1 MRFVRVT
8 FRKLAD
14 EVQQLISTALSN
26 LGHPEHKFE
35 LLDPPKPEFGDLSS
49 NISFELSK
57 VYDVKPYQFAQEF
70 VENYLRP
77 IIRDQHEKGLL
88 SMISSAEAHPGG
100 YINFRVNNDAF
111 SEITLSKAIEDPN
124 YGFWDVGKGKR
135 VNLEHTSVNPNKA
148 LHVGHLRNLILGDVV
163 YRILQF
169 TNHKVRVLNYVDDS
183 GLQVADI
190 MVAFKFAGFPVEP
203 PARNPM
209 KFDRYCG
216 DYVYVKINEL
226 YQTNPSLL
234 EKRRQI
240 LKELESGQS
249 EIAKF
254 ASAIVL
260 RILRDQVTTCWRMKA
275 HYDLLNFESQIVL
288 SDLWETTFDW
298 LKDKKLVQL
307 TVEGKN
313 AGCWTINPERQG
325 DDEKVIVRSDG
336 TLTYIA
342 KDIPYAAWKVGY
354 VNDPFSYREFSGQ
367 WDNTVLWTT
376 TLDISQNESK
386 HPDFTSVD
394 KAITVIDSR
403 QSRLQCIIASVLSK
417 IQQSDNIYMHLGY
430 EPVSL
435 SSRTAENLGATINDK
450 RSVQM
455 SGRRGIQVNADDLID
470 LVKLKA
476 HEEVSSRNPSYPKE
490 RLDTL
495 AEAIAVSAIRYNL
508 IKYDLD
514 KNIVFDITESINLN
528 GDTGPYLQYAYARA
542 RRILEKS
549 SEKYCRVSLSQLNS
563 GPEIGII
570 KVISKFDLVVENAAR
585 SLKPKIIAKYVHALA
600 TSFNVFYETT
610 PVLKEGNREL
620 RIARIGLV
628 KAFCK
633 CLEVA
638 SDMLGIQSLKEM

>member
-1 MRFVRVT
+1 MRLARMT
-8 FRKLAD
+8 FRKLVD
-14 EVQQLISTALSN
+14 EVQRLISMGLFN
-26 LGHPEHKFE
+26 LGHPKHKFE

-49 NISFELSK
+49 NVAFELSK

-77 IIRDQHEKGLL
+77 IIREEHGKGFLL
-88 SMISSAEAHPGG
+88 MISSAEAHPGG
-100 YINFRVNNDAF
+100 YINFRVNNDTF
-111 SEITLSKAIEDPN
+111 SEITLSKALEDPS
-124 YGFWDVGKGKR
+124 YGFWDVGKGRR

-148 LHVGHLRNLILGDVV
+148 LHVGHLRNVILGDVI

-169 TNHKVRVLNYVDDS
+169 TNHEVKVLNYVDDS

-190 MVAFKFAGFPVEP
+190 IVAFKFAGFPVEP
-203 PARNPM
+203 PRQPM

-216 DYVYVKINEL
+216 DQVYVKINEL
-226 YQTNPSLL
+226 YLTNPSLV
-234 EKRRQI
+234 ERRRYM
-240 LKELESGQS
+240 LKELEVGQS
-249 EIAKF
+249 ENAKF
-254 ASAIVL
+254 ASTIVL
-260 RILRDQVTTCWRMKA
+260 RVLRDQLETCWRMKVR
-275 HYDLLNFESQIVL
+275 YDLVNFESQIVL
-288 SDLWETTFDW
+288 SDLWKRTFDW

-307 TVEGKN
+307 ATEGKN
-313 AGCWTINPERQG
+313 AGCWIINSEREG
-325 DDEKVIVRSDG
+325 DEEKVMVRSDG

-342 KDIPYAAWKVGY
+342 KDIPYAAWKVGFL
-354 VNDPFSYREFSGQ
+354 NDPFSYREFCCQ
-367 WDNTVLWTT
+367 WDNTLLWMT
-376 TLDISQNESK
+376 TLDTLRNE
-386 HPDFTSVD
+386 HPKFTFAD

-403 QSRLQCIIASVLSK
+403 QSRLQCIIANILSK
-417 IQQSDNIYMHLGY
+417 IQQLDNTYLHLGY

-435 SSRTAENLGATINDK
+435 SSRTALNLGTTIDEK

-455 SGRRGIQVNADDLID
+455 SGRKGIQVNADDFID

-476 HEEVSSRNPSYPKE
+476 HEEVSVRNPSHSKE
-490 RLDTL
+490 RFDTL
-495 AEAIAVSAIRYNL
+495 AEAIAVSAIRYNM

-514 KNIVFDITESINLN
+514 KNIVFDITESINLD
-528 GDTGPYLQYAYARA
+528 GDTGPYIQYAYARA

-549 SEKYCRVSLSQLNS
+549 NEKYRRVSFSQLS
-563 GPEIGII
+563 SEPEIGII

-610 PVLKEGNREL
+610 PVLKELNLEI
-620 RIARIGLV
+620 RIARIALV

-638 SDMLGIQSLKEM
+638 SELLGIEPLKEM